1 LGAGRNDAEDVKN
14 HAYFKDVNWDDVYHK
29 KYVPDF
35 IPELNNEFDLKY
47 FDKFFTQQDIIDEQN
62 EILLMK
68 DEEMLNNEA
77 NLNKINCNHNITGH
91 KNKNNLGKDEEKEKD
106 PEPEK
111 ERVPSELIL
120 MAEGTRILTLNGS
133 EEIMKGLLKE
143 DLRMLNSVI

>member
-1 LGAGRNDAEDVKN
+1 MNKDPYTRLGAGRNDAEDVKN

-91 KNKNNLGKDEEKEKD
+91 KNKNNLGKDEEKEKI
-106 PEPEK
+106 
-111 ERVPSELIL
+111 LINS
-120 MAEGTRILTLNGS
+120 ANGKIYFHQDFDNFSFTRASI
-133 EEIMKGLLKE
+133 E
-143 DLRMLNSVI
+143 V